1 MKSKLFTA
9 ALVLLLA
16 VSSRAS
22 DVVDSDEYADGEH
35 AHLVAHKAV
44 VAALE
49 PGLHFP
55 IVVQG
60 RNLTVEI
67 TLYNSGSL
75 WVEVWELS
83 FVNISGRVAD
93 CSDP

>member
-1 MKSKLFTA
+1 MKSTLFAA

-16 VSSRAS
+16 VSRAS
-22 DVVDSDEYADGEH
+22 DVADDEYADGER
-35 AHLVAHKAV
+35 AHLVVHKAV
-44 VAALE
+44 VAPLE

-75 WVEVWELS
+75 
-83 FVNISGRVAD
+83 
-93 CSDP
+93 

>member
-1 MKSKLFTA
+1 MKSLFAA

-16 VSSRAS
+16 VGRAS
-22 DVVDSDEYADGEH
+22 DVADDEYADGER
-35 AHLVAHKAV
+35 AHLVVHKAV

-75 WVEVWELS
+75 
-83 FVNISGRVAD
+83 
-93 CSDP
+93 